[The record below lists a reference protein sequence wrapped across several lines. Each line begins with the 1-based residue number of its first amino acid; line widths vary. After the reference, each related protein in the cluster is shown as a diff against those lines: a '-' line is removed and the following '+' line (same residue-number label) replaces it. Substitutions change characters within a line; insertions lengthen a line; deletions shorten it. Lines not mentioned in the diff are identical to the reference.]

1 MAKYSEEL
9 LNKIC
14 DLIKKGLSNKDAV
27 ICMGISESTFYQ
39 WQIEKPEFSE
49 SLKKAEMERK
59 LFLITKIF
67 DASNK
72 SWQAAAWYLER
83 TCPDEFGRQEKIKDV
98 IPTENSDISDHQIY
112 GKFNEKA
119 RLRCL
124 KLIKDMRA
132 EYNMANDQPQ
142 CLATKNSY

>member
-14 DLIKKGLSNKDAV
+14 DLIKKGLSNKDAA

-83 TCPDEFGRQEKIKDV
+83 TYPDEFGKQEKKIEIEEPKRFDELYPRLNEENRKIASHLIQKLREEMKVIKSN
-98 IPTENSDISDHQIY
+98 INQY
-112 GKFNEKA
+112 
-119 RLRCL
+119 
-124 KLIKDMRA
+124 
-132 EYNMANDQPQ
+132 
-142 CLATKNSY
+142 